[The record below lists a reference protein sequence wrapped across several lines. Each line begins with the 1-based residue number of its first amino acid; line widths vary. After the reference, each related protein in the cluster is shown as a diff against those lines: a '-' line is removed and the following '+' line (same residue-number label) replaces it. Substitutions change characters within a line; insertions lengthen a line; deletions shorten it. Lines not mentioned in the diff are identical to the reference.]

1 MYLCQ
6 FNGMSPTCLFI
17 DSETLN
23 QAIKDSVQIKIPSP
37 AIFYIFTCSIYKF
50 YTFISKTQNGH

>member
-23 QAIKDSVQIKIPSP
+23 QAIKDSVQIKIPSL
-37 AIFYIFTCSIYKF
+37 AIFLYLYMQYLQILFIY
-50 YTFISKTQNGH
+50 